1 MYSLSEI
8 ETTSKRASKAAGFS
22 WGMAEEIGKATS
34 SLELFGLQGVKN
46 LNLYLNIIKERH
58 PKKIS
63 KIERDNRHEE
73 LCPIYCGVAF
83 LDQVL
88 EVEPLRKIT
97 FYNLSY
103 PILILAF
110 ISKASEVLGKKILVQ
125 FTNSSFL
132 MNFNKSILV
141 KDLDSQVIATASE
154 ISIEILDNEDSF
166 SNDEWQELSIL
177 SEKTFVEESD
187 SLREKGAGAGFL
199 DND

>member
-1 MYSLSEI
+1 MNNFRIDNLQYCNWSRQIFDINQEAKLDAIHVTIAYHED
-8 ETTSKRASKAAGFS
+8 F
-22 WGMAEEIGKATS
+22 EE
-34 SLELFGLQGVKN
+34 VKK
-46 LNLYLNIIKERH
+46 NISDWERH
-58 PKKIS
+58 PKKIF
-63 KIERDNRHEE
+63 KIKRDNRHDE

-83 LDQVL
+83 LDQIQEIEL
-88 EVEPLRKIT
+88 LRKIT

-125 FTNSSFL
+125 FANSSFL

-141 KDLDSQVIATASE
+141 KNLDSQVISSASE

-166 SNDEWQELSIL
+166 CNYEWQELYKL

-187 SLREKGAGAGFL
+187 ILKEKGAGAGLL

>member
-8 ETTSKRASKAAGFS
+8 ETISKRASKAAGYS

-110 ISKASEVLGKKILVQ
+110 ISKASEVLGKKILVK
-125 FTNSSFL
+125 FSNLSFL
-132 MNFNKSILV
+132 MNFNKSILA
-141 KDLDSQVIATASE
+141 KDLDSQVIVPASD

-177 SEKTFVEESD
+177 SEKTFVEESG
-187 SLREKGAGAGFL
+187 SLKEKGAGAGLL

>member
-8 ETTSKRASKAAGFS
+8 EITSKRASKAAGYS

-46 LNLYLNIIKERH
+46 LNLYLNIIKEKH
-58 PKKIS
+58 PEKIF
-63 KIERDNRHEE
+63 KIERVNKYDE

-83 LDQVL
+83 LDQVQ
-88 EVEPLRKIT
+88 EIEPLRKIT

-110 ISKASEVLGKKILVQ
+110 ISSASAVLGKKILVQ
-125 FTNSSFL
+125 FSNSSFL
-132 MNFNKSILV
+132 MNFNKSIFAMN
-141 KDLDSQVIATASE
+141 LDSQVIALASE

-166 SNDEWQELSIL
+166 SNDEWQELSKL

-187 SLREKGAGAGFL
+187 SLKEKGAGAGLL

>member
-8 ETTSKRASKAAGFS
+8 ETTSKRASKATGYS

-46 LNLYLNIIKERH
+46 LNLYLNIIKEKH
-58 PKKIS
+58 PEKIS
-63 KIERDNRHEE
+63 KIKRENKHGE
-73 LCPIYCGVAF
+73 LCPFYCGVAF
-83 LDQVL
+83 LDQVQ
-88 EVEPLRKIT
+88 EIEPLRKIT

-125 FTNSSFL
+125 FANSNFL
-132 MNFNKSILV
+132 MNFNRSIFA
-141 KDLDSQVIATASE
+141 KNLDSQVIPLASE

-166 SNDEWQELSIL
+166 SNDEWQELSKL

-187 SLREKGAGAGFL
+187 SLKEKGAGAGLL

>member
-8 ETTSKRASKAAGFS
+8 ETTSKRASKAAGYS

-46 LNLYLNIIKERH
+46 LNLYLNIIKEKH

-63 KIERDNRHEE
+63 KIERENKFDE

-83 LDQVL
+83 LDQVQEIEL
-88 EVEPLRKIT
+88 LRKIT

-110 ISKASEVLGKKILVQ
+110 ISKASEILGKKILVQ
-125 FTNSSFL
+125 FANSSFL
-132 MNFNKSILV
+132 MNFNKSILT
-141 KDLDSQVIATASE
+141 KNLDSQVIASASE

-166 SNDEWQELSIL
+166 SNYEWQELYKL

-187 SLREKGAGAGFL
+187 SLKEKGAGAGLL

>member
-8 ETTSKRASKAAGFS
+8 ETTSKRASKAAGYS
-22 WGMAEEIGKATS
+22 WGIAEEIGKATS

-63 KIERDNRHEE
+63 KIKRENKFDE

-83 LDQVL
+83 LDQVQ
-88 EVEPLRKIT
+88 EIEPLRKIT

-125 FTNSSFL
+125 FSNFSFL
-132 MNFNKSILV
+132 MNFNRSILV
-141 KDLDSQVIATASE
+141 KDLDSQVITSTSD

-166 SNDEWQELSIL
+166 SNYEWQELSKL

-187 SLREKGAGAGFL
+187 SLKEKGAGAGLL